1 MSTNIERKAAA
12 RQQNSQSKYTVKKEF
27 KDHIRNNDINSSD
40 VWFVIW
46 DISPSQLK
54 ALHRINCKCLGT
66 VFVTT
71 SKGKK
76 IWK

>member
-40 VWFVIW
+40 V
-46 DISPSQLK
+46 
-54 ALHRINCKCLGT
+54 
-66 VFVTT
+66 
-71 SKGKK
+71 
-76 IWK
+76 